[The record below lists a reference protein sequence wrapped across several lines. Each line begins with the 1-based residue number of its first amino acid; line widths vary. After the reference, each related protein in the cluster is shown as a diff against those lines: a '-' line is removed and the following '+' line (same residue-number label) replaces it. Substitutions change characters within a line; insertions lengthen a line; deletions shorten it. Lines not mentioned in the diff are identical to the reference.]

1 MAQWNYDI
9 FWKETLNQIKS
20 ELEEQEFLMWFN
32 LEYTGAAENK
42 ITLGVPSSFYRDQV
56 VQRYQ
61 SYIENK
67 LTELIGRK
75 IAVVFEVKPVNRGEK
90 ARIQPGTAKIKVQEA
105 AKPEKK
111 LRHFQLRE
119 DYSFDKYIIGE
130 NNNFA
135 AASAQAIARNP
146 GTAYNPFFIYGG
158 VGLGKTH
165 LMQAIGNYIHE
176 NSTQRVIYIT
186 AEDFT
191 NEFIQ
196 SIKDK
201 SQPSFKSKYR
211 YNVDVLLIDDVH
223 FLQKKWETQEELFYT
238 FNALYD
244 ANKQMAF
251 TCDRPVS
258 ELKDFNDRL
267 QSRVGRGLNVDL
279 QPPDYETRCA
289 ICKKKTET
297 SGLTIPDEV
306 IALICR
312 NISSNIRDLESALNT
327 LTAFTR
333 LVGQPVTVEVAQQR
347 LKDVF
352 ASSKQINMSLETIQ
366 RVTADYFSLTLA
378 DLKGKKRTTNIVLA
392 RHLAMFVAREITE
405 FSTTDIGQAFGGR
418 DHATVMHACQ
428 KIEERLKIDPALATN
443 IENLKRSIKESSAKS

>member
-1 MAQWNYDI
+1 MAEWNYDI

-20 ELEEQEFLMWFN
+20 ELEEQEFAMWFN
-32 LEYTGAAENK
+32 LEYVGAAENEV
-42 ITLGVPSSFYRDQV
+42 TLGTPSSFYRDQV
-56 VQRYQ
+56 AQRYQ
-61 SYIENK
+61 GYIEGK
-67 LTELIGRK
+67 LTELIGKK
-75 IAVVFEVKPVNRGEK
+75 IAVIFEVRPVNRGEK
-90 ARIQPGTAKIKVQEA
+90 PRIQPGTPKPKAQGT

-111 LRHFQLRE
+111 LRHSQLRE
-119 DYSFDKYIIGE
+119 DYTFDKYIIGE

-146 GTAYNPFFIYGG
+146 GTVYNPFFIYGG

-165 LMQAIGNYIHE
+165 LMQAIGNFIHE
-176 NSTQRVIYIT
+176 NSVQRVIYIT

-201 SQPSFKSKYR
+201 SQPSFKNKYR
-211 YNVDVLLIDDVH
+211 YNVDVLLIDDIH

-238 FNALYD
+238 FNALYN

-279 QPPDYETRCA
+279 QPPNYETRCA
-289 ICKKKTET
+289 ICKKKTEI

-312 NISSNIRDLESALNT
+312 NISSNVRDLEGALNT

-333 LVGQPVTVEVAQQR
+333 LVGQPITVEVAQQR

-352 ASSKQINMSLETIQ
+352 ASSRQINMSLETIQ

-392 RHLAMFVAREITE
+392 RHLAMFIAREITE

-443 IENLKRSIKESSAKS
+443 IENLKRLIKESSAKS

>member
-1 MAQWNYDI
+1 
-9 FWKETLNQIKS
+9 
-20 ELEEQEFLMWFN
+20 
-32 LEYTGAAENK
+32 
-42 ITLGVPSSFYRDQV
+42 
-56 VQRYQ
+56 
-61 SYIENK
+61 
-67 LTELIGRK
+67 
-75 IAVVFEVKPVNRGEK
+75 
-90 ARIQPGTAKIKVQEA
+90 
-105 AKPEKK
+105 
-111 LRHFQLRE
+111 
-119 DYSFDKYIIGE
+119 
-130 NNNFA
+130 
-135 AASAQAIARNP
+135 
-146 GTAYNPFFIYGG
+146 
-158 VGLGKTH
+158 
-165 LMQAIGNYIHE
+165 
-176 NSTQRVIYIT
+176 
-186 AEDFT
+186 
-191 NEFIQ
+191 
-196 SIKDK
+196 
-201 SQPSFKSKYR
+201 
-211 YNVDVLLIDDVH
+211 
-223 FLQKKWETQEELFYT
+223 
-238 FNALYD
+238 
-244 ANKQMAF
+244 MAF

-312 NISSNIRDLESALNT
+312 NISSNVRDLESALNT

-333 LVGQPVTVEVAQQR
+333 LVGQPITVEVAQQR

-392 RHLAMFVAREITE
+392 RHLAMFIAREITE